1 MAQLEQL
8 NGIISFV
15 EAGTLLSFTAAAD
28 KLGIT
33 KSAVGKSVARLEERL
48 STKLLHRTTRKLTLT
63 PDGEAYL
70 ASCRQALE
78 EISSAENALAAKSR
92 QLAGRL
98 RIDAPAAWGRQILF
112 PVLAKMTKQ
121 NPGLTLSLSLTDRI
135 IDPVEECVDLAI
147 RFGETR
153 STTGLITRKLTEQR
167 ALIVAAPAYLKI
179 HAEPATIEDLQRHD
193 CIVGF
198 RREIPT
204 TWRVK
209 AADGLVYRI
218 TPPPTH
224 EIGDG
229 AAIVDAA
236 VAGLGLAQMPSSL
249 VENHIAA
256 GRLVSVLDMFT
267 GAKVEI
273 SALWPSTKH
282 LLPRVRHV
290 VEILAEEGRRGN
302 LGAW

>member
-48 STKLLHRTTRKLTLT
+48 GVKLLHRSTRKLTLT

-70 ASCRQALE
+70 ASCRHALE
-78 EISSAENALAAKSR
+78 EIGTAETALAAKSQ

-98 RIDAPAAWGRQILF
+98 RVDAPAAWGRQILL
-112 PVLAKMTKQ
+112 PVLAKITKLH
-121 NPGLTLSLSLTDRI
+121 PGLTLSLSLTDRI
-135 IDPVEECVDLAI
+135 IDPVEEGVDLAI
-147 RFGETR
+147 RFGETKN
-153 STTGLITRKLTEQR
+153 TTGLITRKLTEQR
-167 ALIVAAPAYLKI
+167 GLIVASPEYLK
-179 HAEPATIEDLQRHD
+179 ARGEPVSVENLQEHD

-198 RREIPT
+198 RRDIPN

-209 AADGLVYRI
+209 AADGAVYRV

-229 AAIVDAA
+229 SAIVDAA

-249 VENHIAA
+249 VENHVAS
-256 GRLVSVLDMFT
+256 GRLVSVLDAFT
-267 GAKVEI
+267 GARIDV
-273 SALWPSTKH
+273 SAIWPSTKH

-302 LGAW
+302 LGA

>member
-1 MAQLEQL
+1 MAPVEQL
-8 NGIISFV
+8 SGIICFV

-28 KLGIT
+28 KLGMT

-48 STKLLHRTTRKLTLT
+48 GVKLLHRSTRKLTLT

-70 ASCRQALE
+70 ASCRHALE
-78 EISSAENALAAKSR
+78 EIGSAESALAAKSQ

-98 RIDAPAAWGRQILF
+98 RIDAPAAWGRQILL
-112 PVLAKMTKQ
+112 PVLAKIVKHH
-121 NPGLTLSLSLTDRI
+121 PGLTLSLSLTDRI
-135 IDPVEECVDLAI
+135 IDPIEEGVDLAI
-147 RFGETR
+147 RFGETK

-167 ALIVAAPAYLKI
+167 ALIVASPGYLKSRGSP
-179 HAEPATIEDLQRHD
+179 ETIEALQEHD

-198 RREIPT
+198 RRDIPNA
-204 TWRVK
+204 WRVRTS
-209 AADGLVYRI
+209 DGLVQRV
-218 TPPPTH
+218 TPPATH

-249 VENHIAA
+249 VADHIAA
-256 GRLVSVLDMFT
+256 GRLVSVLDEFA

-273 SALWPSTKH
+273 SALWASTKQ

-290 VEILAEEGRRGN
+290 VEILVEEGRRGN
-302 LGAW
+302 LGE

>member
-1 MAQLEQL
+1 MAPIEQL
-8 NGIISFV
+8 SGIICFV

-28 KLGIT
+28 KLGMT

-48 STKLLHRTTRKLTLT
+48 GVKLLHRSTRKLTLT

-70 ASCRQALE
+70 ASCRHALE
-78 EISSAENALAAKSR
+78 EIGSAESALAAKR
-92 QLAGRL
+92 QQLAGRL
-98 RIDAPAAWGRQILF
+98 RIDAPAAWGRQILL
-112 PVLAKMTKQ
+112 PVLGKIVKQ
-121 NPGLTLSLSLTDRI
+121 HPGLTLSLSLTDRI
-135 IDPVEECVDLAI
+135 IDPIEEGVDLAI
-147 RFGETR
+147 RFGETK

-167 ALIVAAPAYLKI
+167 ALIVASPDYVRSRGSP
-179 HAEPATIEDLQRHD
+179 ETIEALQEHD

-198 RREIPT
+198 RREIPNA
-204 TWRVK
+204 WRVR
-209 AADGLVYRI
+209 ASDGLVQRV
-218 TPPPTH
+218 TPPSTH

-249 VENHIAA
+249 VADHIAA
-256 GRLVSVLDMFT
+256 GRLVSVLDAFT

-273 SALWPSTKH
+273 SALWASTKQ

-290 VEILAEEGRRGN
+290 VEILVEEGRRGN
-302 LGAW
+302 LGD

>member
-1 MAQLEQL
+1 MTHLEQL
-8 NGIISFV
+8 NGIVIFV
-15 EAGTLLSFTAAAD
+15 ESGTLLSFTAAAD

-48 STKLLHRTTRKLTLT
+48 GVKLLHRSTRKLTLT

-70 ASCRQALE
+70 ASCRHALE
-78 EISSAENALAAKSR
+78 EIGSAENALAAKSQ

-98 RIDAPAAWGRQILF
+98 RIDAPAAWGRQILL
-112 PVLAKMTKQ
+112 PVLANIAKLH
-121 NPGLTLSLSLTDRI
+121 PGLTLSLSLTDRI
-135 IDPVEECVDLAI
+135 IDPVEEGVDLAI

-153 STTGLITRKLTEQR
+153 NTTGLIIRKLTEQR
-167 ALIVAAPAYLKI
+167 ALIVASTEYLK
-179 HAEPATIEDLQRHD
+179 ARGQPESIEDLQEHD

-198 RREIPT
+198 RRDIPN

-209 AADGLVYRI
+209 AADGSVYRV
-218 TPPPTH
+218 TPRPTH

-249 VENHIAA
+249 VASHIAA
-256 GRLVSVLDMFT
+256 GRLVSVLDAFT
-267 GAKVEI
+267 GVKIEI
-273 SALWPSTKH
+273 SAIWPSTKQ
-282 LLPRVRHV
+282 LLPRVRRV
-290 VEILAEEGRRGN
+290 VEILADEGRRGR
-302 LGAW
+302 LGD

>member
-8 NGIISFV
+8 NGVISFV

-48 STKLLHRTTRKLTLT
+48 GTKLLHRSTRKLTLT

-70 ASCRQALE
+70 ASCRHALE
-78 EISSAENALAAKSR
+78 EIGSAENALAAKSQ

-98 RIDAPAAWGRQILF
+98 RIDAPAAWGRQILL
-112 PVLAKMTKQ
+112 PVLAKIAKQ
-121 NPGLTLSLSLTDRI
+121 HPGLTLSLSLTDRI
-135 IDPVEECVDLAI
+135 IDPVEEGVDLAI
-147 RFGETR
+147 RFGETK

-167 ALIVAAPAYLKI
+167 ALIVASPEYLKA
-179 HAEPATIEDLQRHD
+179 HGEPASIEDLQERD

-198 RREIPT
+198 RRDIPN

-209 AADGLVYRI
+209 ATDGLVYRV
-218 TPPPTH
+218 TPPSTH

-249 VENHIAA
+249 VANHIAA
-256 GRLVSVLDMFT
+256 GRLVSVLGAFT
-267 GAKVEI
+267 GAKIDI
-273 SALWPSTKH
+273 SAIWPSTKH

-290 VEILAEEGRRGN
+290 VEMLAEEGRRGN
-302 LGAW
+302 LGD

>member
-8 NGIISFV
+8 NGIIHFV

-28 KLGIT
+28 KLGMT

-48 STKLLHRTTRKLTLT
+48 GVKLLHRSTRKLTLT

-70 ASCRQALE
+70 ASCRHALE
-78 EISSAENALAAKSR
+78 EIGSAETALAAKSQ

-98 RIDAPAAWGRQILF
+98 RIDAPAAWGRQILL
-112 PVLAKMTKQ
+112 PVLANITKLH
-121 NPGLTLSLSLTDRI
+121 PGLTLSLSLTDRI
-135 IDPVEECVDLAI
+135 IDPVEEGVDLAI
-147 RFGETR
+147 RFGETKNT
-153 STTGLITRKLTEQR
+153 SGLIARKLTEQR
-167 ALIVAAPAYLKI
+167 ALIVASPEYLKT
-179 HAEPATIEDLQRHD
+179 HGEPASIEDLQAHD

-198 RREIPT
+198 RRDIPN

-209 AADGLVYRI
+209 ATDGSIYRV

-236 VAGLGLAQMPSSL
+236 VASLGLAQMPSSL
-249 VENHIAA
+249 VANHIAA
-256 GRLVSVLDMFT
+256 GRLVSVLEAFT
-267 GAKVEI
+267 GARIEI
-273 SALWPSTKH
+273 SAIWPSTKQ

-290 VEILAEEGRRGN
+290 VEILADEGRRGN
-302 LGAW
+302 LGT